1 MFAID
6 MDYWLFDE
14 IAVDDYERYQRLAIG
29 PDQLAARRFPAKLHW
44 LREQNNL
51 SERALAEAL
60 GVSRSYIYN
69 LEAERLRPSPDI
81 LARIA
86 THFALPVAA
95 LLDDG
100 IAMPG
105 DS

>member
-6 MDYWLFDE
+6 VDYWILDE
-14 IAVDDYERYQRLAIG
+14 IAVADYERYQRPTIRTE
-29 PDQLAARRFPAKLHW
+29 QLTAQSFPTKLRW

-51 SERALAEAL
+51 SERSLAEAL

-69 LEAERLRPSPDI
+69 LEAERLRPSPDF

-86 THFALPVAA
+86 TRFALPVAA
-95 LLDDG
+95 LLDDSVD
-100 IAMPG
+100 MHD